1 VKKRV
6 LKVLGII
13 ALLALAL
20 IAVTFLVFSTS
31 PGENLVRGWLEGQI
45 SQYVGGSAEI
55 GTLETNLL
63 SRLQLQNVL
72 VRLAKE
78 TTCDTL
84 LRISHLKLDY
94 TLWDLIGDAIVLKA
108 LTLDTIEIC
117 LKRDSAGKFGIA
129 AVDTVSEDSSPEEE
143 STFRLKVGQVSVE
156 SASVRYY
163 DASLLFLTRL
173 VNGRISVKSDQQNIY
188 AFNINIEKAN
198 AEYDA
203 LPLPI
208 VDVRCS
214 GSWSGTKLAVE
225 SLSANLAELQC
236 LAEGTFSQGDS
247 TLISG
252 ELTVSG
258 NPSALI
264 ETLQS
269 RYDLPA
275 LQVDSGLFLHATV
288 SGPLESP
295 EIRAVLFV
303 PQATANEISLESCY
317 VSGDFS
323 VDTLTLDTLSFDC
336 FGGLIVGKGTVMLD
350 TTLAASLV
358 LTVSRIHIADIWTAM
373 YDEKSPYTGILDG
386 KLSATG
392 RGTDLTD
399 WHIGSEFIVSAFHYQ
414 NKTIPDLQFTL
425 SNEEGTGKLN
435 LRQGEA
441 MLRANLRVQD
451 SLIDG
456 SFNLNVPEIAPLT
469 GLFNQPEL
477 TGQVSAAGTLSGHLE
492 NPTLSSA
499 ITCRQLHYNGFPT
512 DSIYAQLRY
521 KDSALFV
528 DTGYAFGILK
538 VADSSQAPF
547 GLESISGTFSYD
559 VTLSGRLDSLT
570 GQVSAEARSLRYQG
584 YSVDSAA
591 VSASINGHI
600 VQLAFL
606 DVYYGHLRLSSD
618 GEFDLTANEGEMKAN
633 VWELADSGVDSGY
646 DSISVGSRWISAGQV
661 TALFQ
666 LLPDRQFAVDAGG
679 TGLRIGSLL
688 RSMFD
693 TLRIDGELGFN
704 LTFTGDLINPFGE
717 LSAVVRSVELPQAS
731 LDSVSVSASLHA
743 DTLHIKEVELYA
755 YHQKLVA
762 QAVLWLERNQDSSLT
777 FSDDSWFEGSV
788 NINNFDLAVFSPF
801 LTPRG
806 ELFGTGSAK
815 LSWDGKLSHPSA
827 QGYLNIFDA
836 RYQADS
842 ASVPIK
848 GIDVRLTFRDS
859 LISIDTAMAVI
870 EDFPIYLNGFAIVDR
885 ENRLT
890 IDLSATLADIGSVV
904 VDGTISSDSINLK
917 TASDGFRLGVLR
929 PFLKDV
935 DSLDGTLTCDLRVS
949 GSTHNPE
956 VVGRVNIAD
965 LGLISQE
972 YYTILNNSRGQVRFD
987 SYQIIIDSLTGNMN
1001 DGTVLLVG
1009 NITLDQKQITDI
1021 DIHLYTSRLRF
1032 SDPKMFLLQID
1043 TSHIAYG
1050 RREGNYVISGDI
1062 HLGESRLTA
1071 RFRPQTILPWAQSVE
1086 TVEWELP
1093 AVVEQAKLDIRIR
1106 ESDQLWVDNNLARI
1120 RMHTELGVV
1129 GTPVRPNLSGMI
1141 NIEEGYLLYLDRRFK
1156 VSQGSA
1162 YFSDP
1167 VRFNPDIL
1175 LRAATQVTSYQR
1187 LAAAKY
1193 VITIQAEGPLDQ
1205 LKVDIVSEPP
1215 LDKPD
1220 IVALLTLGATR
1231 TQLAG
1236 KDKEGKKGGVKDVLL
1251 DRATMLSSQRVSGYV
1266 SSKVG
1271 TFFGFDEFTV
1281 EGNLFQFDKSWGPQ
1295 LVASRRLSERVELTY
1310 TTTVGRLNDQGVRLG
1325 YRLTPRLSLQGQ
1337 TDRYGRTMLD
1347 LKYGFRFR

>member
-1 VKKRV
+1 MKKRV
-6 LKVLGII
+6 LKVIAI
-13 ALLALAL
+13 TALLASML
-20 IAVTFLVFSTS
+20 IAVTFLVLTTS

-45 SQYVGGSAEI
+45 SEYVGGSAEI
-55 GTLETNLL
+55 GTLETNLI

-72 VRLAKE
+72 IRPAKGV
-78 TTCDTL
+78 TCDTL
-84 LRISHLKLDY
+84 VRIGHLKLSY
-94 TLWDLIGDAIVLKA
+94 ALWDLIGDEIILKA
-108 LTLDTIEIC
+108 LTLDTIELC
-117 LKRDSAGKFGIA
+117 VTRDSAGKFGIP
-129 AVDTVSEDSSPEEE
+129 VIDTITEDSTSKEE
-143 STFRLKVGQVSVE
+143 SKFSLKVGQASVE
-156 SASVRYY
+156 CANVRYY

-173 VNGRISVKSDQQNIY
+173 VNGSISMKCIHQDIC
-188 AFNINIEKAN
+188 AFDLCIEKVN
-198 AEYDA
+198 AEYDG

-208 VDVRCS
+208 VDIRCS
-214 GSWSGTKLAVE
+214 GSWSSTKLAVE
-225 SLSANLAELQC
+225 SLSANFAELQC

-303 PQATANEISLESCY
+303 PRATANEISLESCY

-350 TTLAASLV
+350 TTLAASLA
-358 LTVSRIHIADIWTAM
+358 LTVSRIHVANIWTAM
-373 YDEKSPYTGILDG
+373 YRDNSPYKGVLDG
-386 KLSATG
+386 ELSVTG
-392 RGTDLTD
+392 KGTEPTD
-399 WHIGSEFIVSAFHYQ
+399 WRIGSEFIVSAFHYE
-414 NKTIPDLQFTL
+414 NKTIPDLQFTF
-425 SNEEGTGKLN
+425 SYEEGTGKLN
-435 LRQGEA
+435 LRQGET

-456 SFNLNVPEIAPLT
+456 SFNLDVPEIAPLT
-469 GLFNQPEL
+469 GLFNRPQL
-477 TGQVSAAGTLSGHLE
+477 TGQVSSTGTLSGYLK
-492 NPTLSSA
+492 NPTLSTA
-499 ITCRQLHYNGFPT
+499 ITCRQLYYDGFPI
-512 DSIYAQLRY
+512 DSVFAQLRY
-521 KDSALFV
+521 EDSALFF
-528 DTGYAFGILK
+528 DTGYASGILK

-570 GQVSAEARSLRYQG
+570 GQVSAEAISLRYQG

-591 VSASINGHI
+591 VSASINGHL
-600 VQLAFL
+600 VQITDLS
-606 DVYYGHLRLSSD
+606 VYYGLLRLSLD
-618 GEFDLTANEGEMKAN
+618 GEFDLTAYDGEIKAN
-633 VWELADSGVDSGY
+633 LWEQANSGVDSGY
-646 DSISVGSRWISAGQV
+646 DSTSVGWISAGQV
-661 TALFQ
+661 STRFQ
-666 LLPDRQFAVDAGG
+666 LLPNGQFAVDAGG
-679 TGLRIGSLL
+679 TGLRMGSLL

-693 TLRIDGELGFN
+693 TLRVDGELGFD
-704 LTFTGDLINPFGE
+704 LAFTGNLINPFGE
-717 LSAVVRSVELPQAS
+717 LSAVVRSIELPEAS
-731 LDSVSVSASLHA
+731 LDSLLVSVSLFA
-743 DTLHIKEVELYA
+743 DTLRVNDVELYA

-762 QAVLWLERNQDSSLT
+762 QAVLWLERDQDSSLT
-777 FSDDSWFEGSV
+777 FSDESRFEGSV

-801 LTPRG
+801 LTSGG
-806 ELFGTGSAK
+806 ELSGIGSVK
-815 LSWDGKLSHPSA
+815 FNWDGKLSYPSA
-827 QGYLNIFDA
+827 RGYLNVFDA
-836 RYQADS
+836 TYQADS
-842 ASVPIK
+842 ASVPIN
-848 GIDVRLTFRDS
+848 GIDVRLTLSDS

-870 EDFPIYLNGFAIVDR
+870 EGFPIYLNGSAIVDR

-929 PFLKDV
+929 PFLKGV
-935 DSLDGTLTCDLRVS
+935 DSLDGTLTCDLRIT

-956 VVGRVNIAD
+956 VVGRINIDD

-972 YYTILNNSRGQVRFD
+972 YYTTLGNGRGQVRFD
-987 SYQIIIDSLTGNMN
+987 SYRIIIDSLTGDVNG
-1001 DGTVLLVG
+1001 GTVLLAG
-1009 NITLDQKQITDI
+1009 NITLDEKQITDI

-1050 RREGNYVISGDI
+1050 RRAGNYVISGDI

-1071 RFRPQTILPWAQSVE
+1071 RFRPQTVLPWARSVE

-1093 AVVEQAKLDIRIR
+1093 TILQQSKLDIRIR

-1120 RMHTELGVV
+1120 RMRAELGII

-1215 LDKPD
+1215 LDKSD

-1231 TQLAG
+1231 TQLVG

-1337 TDRYGRTMLD
+1337 TDRYGRSLLD